1 MKLEL
6 AQSAGFCYGVRRAVE
21 LAEQTAGDG
30 EPCVMLG
37 SIIHNQDV
45 IGRLEERGLRVV
57 QRPDEVPAG
66 CRVIIR
72 SHGESRAVYEALQAR
87 NARILDAT
95 CPNVKRIH
103 EIVSRAEEQGRQ
115 VVIVGTP
122 DHPEV
127 TAIAGWCRNAAVLRT
142 LAGEEKMQALRSSTN
157 RDADAKVLFEQLKK
171 DSAYA
176 FEDMTPPP
184 PPYSAGTGTTV
195 LMANNAAMRSAMG
208 LPAEKK

>member
-1 MKLEL
+1 MKVML
-6 AQSAGFCYGVRRAVE
+6 AKSAGFCYGVRRAVE

-45 IGRLEERGLRVV
+45 IGRLEERGLKVV

-72 SHGESRAVYEALQAR
+72 SHGESRAVYKALQAR

-103 EIVSRAEEQGRQ
+103 EIVSHAEEQGRQ
-115 VVIVGTP
+115 VPEDYSLVCFDYSGDGWEEEGITCSIHQGYKIGCQVAGRLMKMISRR
-122 DHPEV
+122 DCDDRDYSLVMHPEIYV
-127 TAIAGWCRNAAVLRT
+127 G
-142 LAGEEKMQALRSSTN
+142 SSI
-157 RDADAKVLFEQLKK
+157 RELSPKA
-171 DSAYA
+171 
-176 FEDMTPPP
+176 P
-184 PPYSAGTGTTV
+184 
-195 LMANNAAMRSAMG
+195 
-208 LPAEKK
+208 

>member
-127 TAIAGWCRNAAVLRT
+127 TAIAGWCRNAAVLPGEEDFPPGLSPPAEEVALSRT
-142 LAGEEKMQALRSSTN
+142 SAGEIADRLGLEPSIAADCLRSLL
-157 RDADAKVLFEQLKK
+157 A
-171 DSAYA
+171 
-176 FEDMTPPP
+176 EDIVT
-184 PPYSAGTGTTV
+184 AEDTGSGRV
-195 LMANNAAMRSAMG
+195 YRLRW
-208 LPAEKK
+208 